1 MRIIRAG
8 AGRQGGFSYDRL
20 LKTMENKYTLT
31 IVIAKRARQLHED
44 AKPAVETTAGEK
56 PVIVALR
63 EFGGGKLQVYS
74 RALRKREQEAAEAEA
89 Q

>member
-1 MRIIRAG
+1 MRIFSAG
-8 AGRQGGFSYDRL
+8 AAHQGGFSYDRL
-20 LKTMENKYTLT
+20 LNTMENKYTLT
-31 IVIAKRARQLHED
+31 VVIAKRARQLHED

-63 EFGGGKLQVYS
+63 EFSRGRLQVYS
-74 RALRKREQEAAEAEA
+74 RAQRKREQEAAEAEA